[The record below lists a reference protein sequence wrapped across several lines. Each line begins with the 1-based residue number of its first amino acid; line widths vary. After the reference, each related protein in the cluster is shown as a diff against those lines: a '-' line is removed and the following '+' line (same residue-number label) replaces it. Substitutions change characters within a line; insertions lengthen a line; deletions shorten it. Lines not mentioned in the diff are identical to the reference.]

1 MSYIDAYN
9 HSHIGS
15 LFGIPIYHPFN
26 NSPQSELNSD
36 MIILG
41 GGSGEHNMFILN
53 GINEIVLETI
63 DHFYGENIISNDILR
78 KYDMWEK
85 SVEGESQWSI
95 EEGYDFF
102 RSMKNIT
109 NLFEIYKTK
118 SAEKLIM
125 LTIGIYLLKIRAK
138 WVDADLLN
146 LLVDISTLPKS
157 LVLPVDDNNLSG
169 RYFLKSR
176 PLNGISYEDEL
187 KILNIGSIN

>member
-1 MSYIDAYN
+1 
-9 HSHIGS
+9 
-15 LFGIPIYHPFN
+15 
-26 NSPQSELNSD
+26 
-36 MIILG
+36 
-41 GGSGEHNMFILN
+41 
-53 GINEIVLETI
+53 
-63 DHFYGENIISNDILR
+63 
-78 KYDMWEK
+78 
-85 SVEGESQWSI
+85 
-95 EEGYDFF
+95 
-102 RSMKNIT
+102 MKNIT